1 MQSPDDFNSL
11 CNTIWV
17 WCCSKVCSNTY
28 VPSDFIFV
36 YYVPM
41 SMQLHL
47 HKYLLTSNNLSFSLC
62 INLYSTRVSNE
73 LGAGNPQGARIA
85 TFAAMFL
92 AVSETTIITTT
103 LFACRNVFGYTFS
116 NEKEVIDYVT
126 TMAPLVCLS
135 VILDS
140 FQGVLSG

>member
-1 MQSPDDFNSL
+1 M
-11 CNTIWV
+11 
-17 WCCSKVCSNTY
+17 
-28 VPSDFIFV
+28 
-36 YYVPM
+36 
-41 SMQLHL
+41 
-47 HKYLLTSNNLSFSLC
+47 
-62 INLYSTRVSNE
+62 LYSTRVSNE

-92 AVSETTIITTT
+92 AVTEASIITTT

-135 VILDS
+135 VTIDS
-140 FQGVLSG
+140 LQGVLSGFFPYLLQLAIND